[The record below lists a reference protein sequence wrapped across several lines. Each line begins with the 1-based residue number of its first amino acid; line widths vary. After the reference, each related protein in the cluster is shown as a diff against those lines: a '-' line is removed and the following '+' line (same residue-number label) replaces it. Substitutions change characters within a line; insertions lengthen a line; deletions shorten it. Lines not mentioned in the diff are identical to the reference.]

1 MQIYLASLSP
11 RRKVLLE
18 QMQVDFD
25 LLKVEI
31 PEEVE
36 AQETPEA
43 YSARI
48 TKEKCLNA
56 QRVMIDEGLEPR
68 PILCADTE
76 SIFNGQ
82 ILGKAKTRE
91 EAFNTLKQHSGK
103 THPVITS
110 VGLIHGDKLDVRL
123 SRTDVTFTTM
133 TDDAINAYLD
143 SGDYIGKAGSYSIQ
157 SSIAQYIKQI
167 NGCFYS
173 VMGLPL
179 SVVREMLDSL

>member
-11 RRKVLLE
+11 RRKELLT
-18 QMQVDFD
+18 QMQVDFE
-25 LLKVEI
+25 LLKAEI
-31 PEEVE
+31 PEEVRPGE
-36 AQETPEA
+36 NPED
-43 YSARI
+43 YSMRI
-48 TKEKCLNA
+48 SKEKCINA
-56 QRVMIDEGLEPR
+56 KRVMIENGLTPR

-82 ILGKAKTRE
+82 ILGKANTRE
-91 EAFNTLKQHSGK
+91 EAFNTLKKHSGK

-133 TDDAINAYLD
+133 SDDAINTYLD
-143 SGDYIGKAGSYSIQ
+143 TGDYVGKAGSYSIQ

-179 SVVREMLDSL
+179 SLVREMLEAI